1 MDYESKIL
9 LNRLVDEVEKLNSP
23 DWWVIGITVVNAL
36 IVAWLAWRQY
46 QLQKQQVKFQE
57 YEIYKELYLF
67 VKDIY
72 DISNSFLSD
81 ICRIF
86 SDKFYKDNE
95 LDSLKNIANNLNKLF
110 AKYEKYNKEIELKT
124 NITSLQMMN
133 YYLLLDEMYVIL
145 FDLKEGIE
153 KGHIIKEERNNRI
166 KYDES
171 VNYILGIVDEPLK
184 QKIQKNLLSFNKTLN
199 RVRSYKI
206 LETLKKHCVL

>member
-1 MDYESKIL
+1 M
-9 LNRLVDEVEKLNSP
+9 
-23 DWWVIGITVVNAL
+23 
-36 IVAWLAWRQY
+36 
-46 QLQKQQVKFQE
+46 
-57 YEIYKELYLF
+57 
-67 VKDIY
+67 
-72 DISNSFLSD
+72 
-81 ICRIF
+81 

-133 YYLLLDEMYVIL
+133 YYLLLDEMYAIL
-145 FDLKEGIE
+145 LDLKEGFE
-153 KGHIIKEERNNRI
+153 KGYIIKEEKNNII

>member
-9 LNRLVDEVEKLNSP
+9 LNRLVEEVEKLNEP

-36 IVAWLAWRQY
+36 IMVWLAWRQY
-46 QLQKQQVKFQE
+46 QLQKQQAKFQE
-57 YEIYKELYLF
+57 YEMYKDLFLF

-86 SDKFYKDNE
+86 RDKFYKDNE

-145 FDLKEGIE
+145 LDLKEGIE
-153 KGHIIKEERNNRI
+153 KGYIIKEEKNNII
-166 KYDES
+166 KYEDS
-171 VNYILGIVDEPLK
+171 VNYILRIIDEPLK
-184 QKIQKNLLSFNKTLN
+184 QKIQKDILNFNKTLN

-206 LETLKKHCVL
+206 LESLKKHCVL

>member
-1 MDYESKIL
+1 
-9 LNRLVDEVEKLNSP
+9 
-23 DWWVIGITVVNAL
+23 
-36 IVAWLAWRQY
+36 
-46 QLQKQQVKFQE
+46 
-57 YEIYKELYLF
+57 
-67 VKDIY
+67 
-72 DISNSFLSD
+72 
-81 ICRIF
+81 
-86 SDKFYKDNE
+86 
-95 LDSLKNIANNLNKLF
+95 
-110 AKYEKYNKEIELKT
+110 
-124 NITSLQMMN
+124 MMN

>member
-9 LNRLVDEVEKLNSP
+9 LNRLVEEVEKLNEP

-36 IVAWLAWRQY
+36 IMVWLAWRQY
-46 QLQKQQVKFQE
+46 QLQKQQAKFQE
-57 YEIYKELYLF
+57 YEMYKDLFLF

-86 SDKFYKDNE
+86 RDKFYKDNE

-110 AKYEKYNKEIELKT
+110 VKYEKYNKEIELKT

-145 FDLKEGIE
+145 LDLKEGIE
-153 KGHIIKEERNNRI
+153 KGYIIKEEKNNII
-166 KYDES
+166 KYEDS
-171 VNYILGIVDEPLK
+171 VNYILRIIDEPLK
-184 QKIQKNLLSFNKTLN
+184 QKIQKDILNFNKTLN

-206 LETLKKHCVL
+206 LESLKKHCVL

>member
-1 MDYESKIL
+1 MDYETKIL

-57 YEIYKELYLF
+57 YEMYKELYLF

-72 DISNSFLSD
+72 DVSNSFLSD

-95 LDSLKNIANNLNKLF
+95 LDSLKNIANNLNELGNGNIVVQRLGDIHRGKRTWDKELHLF
-110 AKYEKYNKEIELKT
+110 K
-124 NITSLQMMN
+124 
-133 YYLLLDEMYVIL
+133 
-145 FDLKEGIE
+145 
-153 KGHIIKEERNNRI
+153 
-166 KYDES
+166 
-171 VNYILGIVDEPLK
+171 
-184 QKIQKNLLSFNKTLN
+184 
-199 RVRSYKI
+199 
-206 LETLKKHCVL
+206 

>member
-1 MDYESKIL
+1 MDYETKIL
-9 LNRLVDEVEKLNSP
+9 LHRLVEEVEKLNSP

-36 IVAWLAWRQY
+36 IMVWLAWRQY
-46 QLQKQQVKFQE
+46 QLQKQQAKFQE
-57 YEIYKELYLF
+57 YEMYKDLFLF

-86 SDKFYKDNE
+86 RDKFYKDNE

-145 FDLKEGIE
+145 LDLKEGIE
-153 KGHIIKEERNNRI
+153 KGYIIKEEKNNII
-166 KYDES
+166 KYEDS
-171 VNYILGIVDEPLK
+171 VNYILRIVDEPLK
-184 QKIQKNLLSFNKTLN
+184 QKIQKDILNFNKTLN

-206 LETLKKHCVL
+206 LESLKKHCVL